1 MGTFNVDPLYLKI
14 NKLFYVQNVDDFSA
28 LILNPTN
35 SLELNESFINL
46 KKSLC
51 DFYTP
56 TNLSVLKKLVGTN

>member
-1 MGTFNVDPLYLKI
+1 MTAIK
-14 NKLFYVQNVDDFSA
+14 SSE

-35 SLELNESFINL
+35 SLELNESFISL
-46 KKSLC
+46 KKSLY